1 MKVLLDS
8 NGYSLLM
15 RGHGEGWGE
24 YLFYPR
30 SHAEGRGEQQGRFG
44 YSLRRWAALRG
55 PAVTGIVEEIGFLR
69 VVNKR
74 PPLHPFSS
82 K

>member
-15 RGHGEGWGE
+15 R
-24 YLFYPR
+24 R
-30 SHAEGRGEQQGRFG
+30 NAEGCGEQQGRFG

-55 PAVTGIVEEIGFLR
+55 SAAAGMMGGAGFLR
-69 VVNKR
+69 VVIQR
-74 PPLHPFSS
+74 TPIYPFPS